1 MPNGWEWAI
10 LVLIAV
16 LLIGGARLSGIS
28 RDVVTSNPELEE
40 APTESAEPKS
50 PSSPASAVPATP
62 SPASAAE
69 PSAPVDDEPAPSTE
83 TD

>member
-28 RDVVTSNPELEE
+28 RDAVDSSSELEE
-40 APTESAEPKS
+40 APIESVEPKS
-50 PSSPASAVPATP
+50 PSSPASAVPAAP
-62 SPASAAE
+62 SSASTGS
-69 PSAPVDDEPAPSTE
+69 SAPVGDDPAPPTE

>member
-28 RDVVTSNPELEE
+28 RDAVNGNPELEE
-40 APTESAEPKS
+40 APTETVEPKS
-50 PSSPASAVPATP
+50 PSSPASAVPAAP
-62 SPASAAE
+62 NPAIADSSE
-69 PSAPVDDEPAPSTE
+69 PVGEEPAPPTE